1 MGSCWRLGPGK
12 EGGGVSFRSVGSGVR
27 APGSELAPLTCAPA
41 GQQPSPLPPVL
52 PPRAPPHHVTRV
64 LFLKWKSLTS
74 PPCEI
79 FH

>member
-41 GQQPSPLPPVL
+41 GQQPSPSPQCCPRVPP
-52 PPRAPPHHVTRV
+52 
-64 LFLKWKSLTS
+64 
-74 PPCEI
+74 PPCHKSSLSEVEVPDLSPM
-79 FH
+79 